1 MGMNTVNPIFIY
13 NAEKTVAMI
22 YRILGVLG
30 KTSKRKLMKLL
41 YLVDKEHLNEYG
53 RLVSED
59 RYFAAPYGPVPS
71 LTLGVFEKKEKYVKQ
86 ALKIGTLCDMDSL
99 KIFDTYFDVK
109 ENMVSNKS
117 VSPKDTRLSSSD
129 KKIIDKVIKDFGSME
144 EQEIIDY
151 THELNEFKETR
162 SGDQIDYEKMMLGAS
177 DEARQAYRLHVAAL

>member
-86 ALKIGTLCDMDSL
+86 ALKI
-99 KIFDTYFDVK
+99 FDTYFDVK

-117 VSPKDTRLSSSD
+117 MSPKDTRLSSSD